1 MTISDRIN
9 RIARSVP
16 AWPFYPLLLVPGLW
30 TFWLALNGRLGADPM
45 RELEHDLGIWA
56 LRFMIAVLCVTLA
69 RRFFNLN
76 RIKFR
81 RLLGLTAFFYALAH
95 LTVWLLLD
103 RQLMWGEI
111 IADLYKRP
119 YIIFGMLAFLLI
131 LPLAFTSNNWSVGK
145 LGAPGWNRLHR
156 LAYPAAVLM
165 ILHYLWL
172 VKSWTLEP
180 LTYTAIM
187 AAVLL
192 AKLLPRKQERDRQ
205 RQTRTA

>member
-76 RIKFR
+76 LIKFR
-81 RLLGLTAFFYALAH
+81 RLLGLTAFVYALAH

-131 LPLAFTSNNWSVGK
+131 LPLAFTSNNWSVRK
-145 LGAPGWNRLHR
+145 LGAAGWNRLHR

-192 AKLLPRKQERDRQ
+192 AKLAPRKAARS
-205 RQTRTA
+205 RQTKTA

>member
-9 RIARSVP
+9 RIAKSVP

-30 TFWLALNGRLGADPM
+30 TFWLALNGKLGADPM
-45 RELEHDLGIWA
+45 RELEHGLGIWA
-56 LRFMIAVLCVTLA
+56 LRFMIAVLCVTLT
-69 RRFFNLN
+69 RRFLNLN
-76 RIKFR
+76 LIKFR

-95 LTVWLLLD
+95 LIVWLLLD
-103 RQLMWGEI
+103 RQLMWSEI

-131 LPLAFTSNNWSVGK
+131 LPLAFTSNNWSVRK
-145 LGAPGWNRLHR
+145 LGAAGWNKLHR
-156 LAYPAAVLM
+156 LAYPAAILM

-180 LTYTAIM
+180 LTYAAIM

-192 AKLLPRKQERDRQ
+192 AKLAPRKAARS
-205 RQTRTA
+205 RQTKTA